1 MLRLDVA
8 VIDQTMDQYQKEKG
22 DSWQD
27 IPEKELVRRS
37 LCHLLGLDSSLVMAR
52 PLSDDK
58 LAHAFT
64 YLGMA
69 VAKRFRGKFP
79 IVG

>member
-8 VIDQTMDQYQKEKG
+8 VIDQTMDKCQKEKG
-22 DSWQD
+22 DSWQN
-27 IPEKELVRRS
+27 IHEEELVRRS
-37 LCHLLGLDSSLVMAR
+37 LCHLLGLDSSFVMAR

-69 VAKRFRGKFP
+69 AAKRFRGKFP
-79 IVG
+79 VLG